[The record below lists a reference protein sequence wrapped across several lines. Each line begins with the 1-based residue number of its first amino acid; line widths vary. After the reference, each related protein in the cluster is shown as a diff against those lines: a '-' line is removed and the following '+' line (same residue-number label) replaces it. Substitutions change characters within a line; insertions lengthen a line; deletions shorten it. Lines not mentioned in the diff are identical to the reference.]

1 MNKYTYAKHYLIGF
15 RDWKIEAKKRREK
28 FGIELDDLEQM
39 IDCLNT
45 AIEVLDEAEK
55 EDENI

>member
-15 RDWKIEAKKRREK
+15 RDGKIEAKKRREK